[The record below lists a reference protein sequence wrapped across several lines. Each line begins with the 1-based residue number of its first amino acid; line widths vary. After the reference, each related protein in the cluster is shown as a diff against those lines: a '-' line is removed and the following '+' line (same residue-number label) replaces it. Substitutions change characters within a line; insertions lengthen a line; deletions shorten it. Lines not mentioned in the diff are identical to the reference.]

1 VSGAIELDPKHA
13 IAYASWA
20 AALANLG
27 SHKEAIEKYD
37 KATKFGAQDAFVYTN
52 WGISLANWGSHKESI
67 EKYKRA
73 TELDSNTP
81 SPTPAG
87 ASLWQI

>member
-13 IAYASWA
+13 IAYGSWA

-52 WGISLANWGSHKESI
+52 WGISLARPICVCFK
-67 EKYKRA
+67 
-73 TELDSNTP
+73 
-81 SPTPAG
+81 
-87 ASLWQI
+87 SLIVEWLS